1 MLVDFGLS
9 SYRSYNKEMV
19 ISLRAGDVSENVDT
33 IRDGLLPLLG
43 IFGYDGSGRESVL
56 TALEGVISLIS
67 LPLLFPRS
75 EILSR
80 LYLPYRSSDKAPSFF
95 LTSKGKNGIYR
106 YSISIGSS
114 EIITEKLEK
123 AVSLDGKFSVLYER
137 TPESVSYHGGF
148 RTIGAFDV
156 PQDIPLLSLLYSE
169 HSENEAVSDSYSSI
183 ADGFLFSSNAISF
196 DSLNQEKAE
205 LVLGI
210 LNELSFDI
218 KRIITRNDTLYLS
231 YSEDGFT
238 VPLSEESCGIK
249 ELLRILPSVVTALSE
264 GKVLVLP
271 AFLSSLHPLIQEYVL
286 HLFSSRESNG
296 ENAQLVFTSSSF
308 QIMDVRNLRRDEIY
322 LAEKREDGSKLYSIS
337 SIKNDD
343 GTSVRKDARLQKRYW
358 EGDFGALPEIRKL
371 ISWNRKTDKKSRDDK
386 KFFHIN
392 NRRYLGNK
400 FRITGFIREIADKH
414 CPDASVFADIFSG
427 TGSVSYAFRDKK
439 LILND
444 FLYSNYLTNLAWF
457 SSEHFEAD
465 KVSALIDK
473 YNAAECNEENYF
485 SENFSNTYF
494 SESNCRKIG
503 WIRED
508 IESLYRKGEINMRE
522 KAILVT
528 SLMYAMDRIAA
539 TCGHYDA
546 WRERADLSEPLCL
559 RMLDADNSNNDN
571 EIYTEDT
578 NELVKHIEADIVYI
592 DPPYNSR
599 QYSDSY
605 HLLENVARWEKP
617 EVAGKARKM
626 DRKNIK
632 SLYSTNKAASAMRD
646 LIGNIKARYI
656 LLSYNNMEDKGD
668 GRSNA
673 KISDEEI
680 LEMLAEKGDV
690 SVFSVPH
697 KAFTAGKS
705 HIEGNEERVFLCR
718 VRDRKKKSTSDDYIA
733 SPLNYV
739 GGKGRI
745 IHELL
750 DAFPKEMDTF
760 VDLFS
765 GGCTVGVNVPARKVI
780 FNDSDSRLVS
790 LLREMRSSDKERFI
804 SDVFAVIGKYGLSR
818 SDIHG
823 YEYYG
828 ADSSRGLGDVNR
840 EGYLRLRDDF
850 NTEALDGH
858 MKAVMLYVLVVY
870 AFNNQIRFND
880 DGYFNLPVGKRDFNL
895 RMQEKLSV
903 FIDRIKTMDSVFLD
917 SDFRTVEI
925 PDGSFVYAD
934 PPYLITTATYNE
946 KHGWTENDETSL
958 HEILENLTERGIK
971 FALSNTLKS
980 RGKENTFLLSWIERH
995 PEYRI
1000 LHIDRSY
1007 SNSNY
1012 HIKDKDAETD
1022 EVLILNY

>member
-1 MLVDFGLS
+1 MLVNFGLS
-9 SYRSYNKEMV
+9 SYRSYNKEMS
-19 ISLRAGDVSENVDT
+19 ITLRAGDVSENIDT

-56 TALEGVISLIS
+56 SSLEGVVSLVS

-75 EILSR
+75 EVFSKLCM
-80 LYLPYRSSDKAPSFF
+80 PYRHSDKAPSFF
-95 LTSKGKNGIYR
+95 LTTRGRGGIYR
-106 YSISIGSS
+106 YSLSVGEN

-123 AVSLDGKFSVLYER
+123 ASALDGRFSVLYER

-148 RTIGAFDV
+148 RTIGVFDV

-169 HSENEAVSDSYSSI
+169 HSENEAVSDAYSSI
-183 ADGFLFSSNAISF
+183 SDGFLFSSSPIGF
-196 DSLNQEKAE
+196 DKLNQDKAE

-218 KRIITRNDTLYLS
+218 KRIVLRNDSIYLS
-231 YSEDGFT
+231 YSDDDSFAI
-238 VPLSEESCGIK
+238 PLSEESRGVQ
-249 ELLRILPSVVTALSE
+249 ELIRILPLIVTALAD
-264 GKVLVLP
+264 GKTLVLP
-271 AFLSSLHPLIQEYVL
+271 SFLSSLHPLIQEYVL
-286 HLFSSRESNG
+286 GLFRSREPNR

-322 LAEKREDGSKLYSIS
+322 LSEKRDDGTFLYSLS

-343 GTSVRKDARLQKRYW
+343 GTAVRKDARFQKRYW
-358 EGDFGALPEIRKL
+358 EGELGALPEIRKI
-371 ISWNRKTDKKSRDDK
+371 ISWEGKNDESEERKL
-386 KFFHIN
+386 FHIN

-400 FRITGFIREIADKH
+400 FRITGFIRDIADKH
-414 CPDASVFADIFSG
+414 CPGSSVFADIFSG

-444 FLYSNYLTNLAWF
+444 FLYSNYLANIAWF
-457 SSEHFEAD
+457 SPESFESG
-465 KVSALIDK
+465 KLIAIIDY
-473 YNAAECNEENYF
+473 YNQAECSEDNYF
-485 SENFSNTYF
+485 SDNFSDTYF
-494 SESNCRKIG
+494 SEDNCRKIG

-508 IESLYRKGEINMRE
+508 IESRYRKGEINLRE

-528 SLMYAMDRIAA
+528 SLIYAMDKIAA

-546 WRERADLSEPLCL
+546 WRERADLSQPLRL
-559 RMLDADNSNNDN
+559 RMLDADNSNRDN
-571 EIYTEDT
+571 EIYTEDS

-626 DRKNIK
+626 DRKSIK
-632 SLYSTNKAASAMRD
+632 SLYSTTKASDAMRD
-646 LIGNIKARYI
+646 LIRNIKAKYI

-680 LEMLAEKGDV
+680 LGMLSEKGDV

-697 KAFTAGKS
+697 KAFSAGKS
-705 HIEGNEERVFLCR
+705 HIEGNEERIFLCR
-718 VRDRKKKSTSDDYIA
+718 VRDRKKRSSSDDYIA

-750 DAFPKEMDTF
+750 EAFPKEIDTF

-765 GGCTVGVNVPARKVI
+765 GGCTVGVNVPAKKVI

-790 LLREMRSSDKERFI
+790 LVREMRASDKDRFI
-804 SDVFAVIGKYGLSR
+804 SDVFSVIDRYGLSR
-818 SDIHG
+818 SDING

-828 ADSSRGLGDVNR
+828 ADSSRGLGDINR
-840 EGYLRLRDDF
+840 DSYLRLRDDF

-858 MKAVMLYVLVVY
+858 MRAVMLYVLVVY

-880 DGYFNLPVGKRDFNL
+880 EGYFNLPVGKRDFNQ
-895 RMQEKLSV
+895 RMQEKLSA

-958 HEILENLTERGIK
+958 HEILENLTARGIK

-980 RGKENTFLLSWIERH
+980 RGKENSFLLSWIERH